1 MDPIVTLIAACTAFV
16 GGHFAMSHPLREPM
30 VRRLGEQGFQG
41 VYSIIVLAAFVWMYF
56 AFKAAPTATPFWS
69 GFDDISWII
78 GSALTLVAM
87 MLLAGSFS
95 GNPALPAPGAGKA
108 ARAEPAGVF
117 RVTRHPMMWSFA
129 LWAIAHIIA
138 SPTARTLILA
148 SAILILALIGSRMQ
162 DRKKQVL
169 MGEDWAIWSSKT
181 SYWPRWSQLFSTGL
195 LPWIVGIALWLGFSW
210 LHQPMG
216 GWDAG
221 VWRWL

>member
-1 MDPIVTLIAACTAFV
+1 
-16 GGHFAMSHPLREPM
+16 MSHPLRGPM

-41 VYSIIVLAAFVWMYF
+41 VYSVIVLAAFVWMYF
-56 AFKAAPTATPFWS
+56 AFKAAPIAAPLWP

-78 GSALTLVAM
+78 GSAITLVAM
-87 MLLAGSFS
+87 VLLAGSFS
-95 GNPALPAPGAGKA
+95 GNPALAIPGAGKA

-138 SPTARTLILA
+138 APTGRTLILA

-162 DRKKQVL
+162 DRKKQLL
-169 MGEDWAIWSSKT
+169 MGDDWAIWSSKT
-181 SYWPRWSQLFSTGL
+181 NYWPRWSKLFSTGL
-195 LPWIVGIALWLGFSW
+195 LPWIIGIALWIGFSW